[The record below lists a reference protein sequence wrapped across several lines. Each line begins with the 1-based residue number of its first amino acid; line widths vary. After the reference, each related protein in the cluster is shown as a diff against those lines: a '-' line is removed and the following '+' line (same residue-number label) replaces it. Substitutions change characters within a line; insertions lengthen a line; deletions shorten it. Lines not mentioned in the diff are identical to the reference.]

1 MTMGH
6 RDDDP
11 DELTTLDELSIQEI
25 MRRRPGLRRHTE
37 RTFEQVCDKDLV
49 TIMERLCGSLEYHSM
64 NTASHVMDEI
74 DIRELWPAVIQRRAY
89 LLRLRNRGL
98 EESEA
103 TEQAAAH
110 VARFRDE
117 HFPVPPQDPSKDSAE
132 AAAWNG
138 YLQ

>member
-1 MTMGH
+1 MTP
-6 RDDDP
+6 DADDP
-11 DELTTLDELSIQEI
+11 DETAIQEI
-25 MRRRPGLRRHTE
+25 MRNRPRLRRPAE
-37 RTFEQVCDKDLV
+37 RTFEQVHDEDLV

-74 DIRELWPAVIQRRAY
+74 DMRELWPVVIQRRAY

-98 EESEA
+98 TESDA
-103 TEQAAAH
+103 TEQAALH

-117 HFPVPPQDPSKDSAE
+117 HFPVPPHGQAKDEAE

>member
-1 MTMGH
+1 MDS
-6 RDDDP
+6 RDDP
-11 DELTTLDELSIQEI
+11 EELTLDELSIQEI
-25 MRRRPGLRRHTE
+25 MRRRPGLRRRTE
-37 RTFEQVCDKDLV
+37 RTFEQVRDEDLV

-74 DIRELWPAVIQRRAY
+74 DMRELWPAVIQRRAY
-89 LLRLRNRGL
+89 LLRLRDRGL
-98 EESEA
+98 TESEA
-103 TEQAAAH
+103 TEQAALH

-117 HFPVPPQDPSKDSAE
+117 HFPVPPQDQAKDGAE

>member
-1 MTMGH
+1 MDS

-11 DELTTLDELSIQEI
+11 EELTLDELSIQEI
-25 MRRRPGLRRHTE
+25 MRRRPGLRRRTE
-37 RTFEQVCDKDLV
+37 RTFEQVRDEDLV

-89 LLRLRNRGL
+89 LLRLRDRGL
-98 EESEA
+98 EESAA
-103 TEQAAAH
+103 TEQAEVQ

-117 HFPVPPQDPSKDSAE
+117 HFPVPPQDQSKDGAE

>member
-1 MTMGH
+1 MAI
-6 RDDDP
+6 DADDP
-11 DELTTLDELSIQEI
+11 DETSIQEI
-25 MRRRPGLRRHTE
+25 MRNRPGLRCRTE
-37 RTFEQVCDKDLV
+37 RTFEQVRDEDLV

-74 DIRELWPAVIQRRAY
+74 GMRELWPAVIQRRSY
-89 LLRLRNRGL
+89 LLRLGNPGL
-98 EESEA
+98 AESDA
-103 TEQAAAH
+103 IEQAAIH

-117 HFPVPPQDPSKDSAE
+117 YFPVPPQDQADDEAE